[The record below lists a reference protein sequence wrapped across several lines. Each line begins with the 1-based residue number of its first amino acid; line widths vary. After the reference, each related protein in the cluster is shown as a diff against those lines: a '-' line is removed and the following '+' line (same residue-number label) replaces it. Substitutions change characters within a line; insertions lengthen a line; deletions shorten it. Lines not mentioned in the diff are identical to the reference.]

1 MRFYNSGRYDTTGE
15 LLPSEPLLPHV
26 LLPGKVFLFCNTRFI
41 SSLRVAEVGREEE
54 EVLHA
59 AQGGHAVLRLCAN
72 FAHGILEPVPHS
84 GRSFASLFPILPR
97 SLSEGALCMC
107 VCVRV
112 FVCAHVYVSVC
123 EGVRCLGCAYALL
136 HICVCVCEH
145 APSFGGVFV

>member
-26 LLPGKVFLFCNTRFI
+26 LLPGKMFLFCNTRFI

-72 FAHGILEPVPHS
+72 FAHRILEPVPHS

-97 SLSEGALCMC
+97 SLSEGALCVC
-107 VCVRV
+107 ARVCVR
-112 FVCAHVYVSVC
+112 A
-123 EGVRCLGCAYALL
+123 
-136 HICVCVCEH
+136 CVCEC
-145 APSFGGVFV
+145 V